1 MQRYLS
7 CTDILILSQQQM
19 KISHLLPPFQ
29 GIALMLTWTA
39 WMHATRPWSTRW
51 MAGAVLPQTLWT
63 WHSNSTVLIRHWCLF
78 SGRRHMS
85 SLFFHNL
92 CNRFNSGFFFR
103 FINNCWF
110 MLIYFLWNFS
120 WFIAQIREALFCQV
134 QNPPFCRRC
143 HRFLLDKAHISLE
156 VYKRPLLSIT
166 DYNVFHTGPG
176 IPGHWGLLIRKLVW
190 P

>member
-1 MQRYLS
+1 MLPDPEAQDEWQVRS
-7 CTDILILSQQQM
+7 CLKLCGRGTQIPLCWSDIDVCFQAEDTWVLCFFTICVTD
-19 KISHLLPPFQ
+19 
-29 GIALMLTWTA
+29 LT
-39 WMHATRPWSTRW
+39 
-51 MAGAVLPQTLWT
+51 VDL
-63 WHSNSTVLIRHWCLF
+63 
-78 SGRRHMS
+78 
-85 SLFFHNL
+85 
-92 CNRFNSGFFFR
+92 FFR